1 MHIREQLLLLITTPL
16 YIFIIG
22 VEIILSNLRKQE
34 TYTVK
39 DTFQNIYMMLL
50 NGGIDV
56 LFRSVYIGVLAWCY
70 THRFVEVHQ
79 VIAYWILLVLFE
91 DFMYYWLH
99 RMDHT
104 LRFLWAVHVTHHSS
118 PKYNFT
124 VGFRSSV
131 FEPLYRFV
139 FFLPLAFCGFK
150 PLDIVFIYSATQI
163 WGIMVH
169 TEKVKKLGLLEYIL
183 VTPSHHKVHHAS
195 NPRYL
200 DKNMGMLLIFW
211 DKLFGTFQE
220 ELTVEEYQPI
230 RFGLTTP
237 LEKHNAFYLVFHEWI
252 SIWNDITKK
261 NISFKERL
269 GYFFGEPGWSHDGS
283 RHTSDD
289 MRREEDIEL
298 ARNKK

>member
-1 MHIREQLLLLITTPL
+1 MHFREQLLLLISTPL

-22 VEIILSNLRKQE
+22 LEIVLSNLRKQE

-39 DTFQNIYMMLL
+39 DTFQNVYMMLL
-50 NGGIDV
+50 NGGID
-56 LFRSVYIGVLAWCY
+56 LIFRAIYVGVLAWCY
-70 THRFVEVHQ
+70 THRIVEIHHV
-79 VIAYWILLVLFE
+79 VAYWLILVLFE

-118 PKYNFT
+118 QKYNFT
-124 VGFRSSV
+124 TGFRSSV
-131 FEPLYRFV
+131 FEPLYRFI
-139 FFLPLAFCGFK
+139 FFLPLAFCGFQ

-169 TEKVKKLGLLEYIL
+169 TEKVGKLGILEYIL

-195 NPRYL
+195 NPKYL

-211 DKLFGTFQE
+211 DKLFGTFQR
-220 ELTVEEYQPI
+220 ELSVEEYQPI
-230 RFGLTTP
+230 RFGLTSP
-237 LEKHNAFYLVFHEWI
+237 LEKQNPLYLVFHEWV
-252 SIWNDITKK
+252 SIWKDVTQKG
-261 NISFKERL
+261 ISLKARM
-269 GYFFGEPGWSHDGS
+269 GYLFGAPGWSHDGS

-289 MRREEDIEL
+289 MRKEEDRL
-298 ARNKK
+298 YPKK

>member
-1 MHIREQLLLLITTPL
+1 MHFREQLLLLISTPL

-22 VEIILSNLRKQE
+22 LEIVLSNLRKQE

-39 DTFQNIYMMLL
+39 DTFQNVYMMLL
-50 NGGIDV
+50 NGGID
-56 LFRSVYIGVLAWCY
+56 LIFRAVYVGVLVWCY
-70 THRFVEVHQ
+70 THRIVEIHQ
-79 VIAYWILLVLFE
+79 VVAYWLILVLFE

-118 PKYNFT
+118 QKYNFT
-124 VGFRSSV
+124 TGFRSSV
-131 FEPLYRFV
+131 FEPLYRFI

-169 TEKVKKLGLLEYIL
+169 TEKVGKLGLLEYIL

-195 NPRYL
+195 NPKYL

-211 DKLFGTFQE
+211 DKLFGTFQQ
-220 ELTVEEYQPI
+220 ELSVEEYQPI
-230 RFGLTTP
+230 RFGLTSP
-237 LEKHNAFYLVFHEWI
+237 LEKQSPLYLVFHEWV
-252 SIWNDITKK
+252 SIWKDATQKDISLKA
-261 NISFKERL
+261 RM
-269 GYFFGEPGWSHDGS
+269 GYLFGAPGWSHDGS
-283 RHTSDD
+283 RHTSED
-289 MRREEDIEL
+289 MRKEEDRL
-298 ARNKK
+298 QSKK